1 MTGGMSKE
9 IDKRLEFYGIEA
21 QDSDYRSIR
30 KALSKYADNALAG
43 FYRTV
48 EGTPDAARYFSTRES
63 MDKARRAQKDHWL
76 RFFDEGVTGKYLE
89 SANRIGRVHA
99 SIGLEPHWYIGGYAR
114 VLGDVI
120 AKLIASGPASVL
132 PGQRAA
138 ARTSAKFIKMALLD
152 MDIALSTYFA
162 VEEERRTTALGK
174 IGAALSAVS
183 RGDLKVRLDGLPDS
197 YRQLQDDFNT
207 AIEGLGETLSSV
219 TEGANSIS
227 VGAAEIRSAS
237 NDLSQRTEQQAASLE
252 ESAAAMNEL
261 TSMITDTTQAM
272 ASLNDSI
279 SQTHRQAIDGGGV
292 VRNAMAAMTEIE
304 KSSGSIAQIISL
316 IDGIAFQTNLLA
328 LNAGVEAARVG
339 EHGKGFAVVA
349 NEVRSLAQ
357 RSSEAAEEIRKL
369 IEGSLSEVSN
379 GVRLVGEVGQAL
391 NAILTQVGESST
403 VAEQISGTSVAQSE
417 NLKQINNAVSDMNR
431 TTQQNAAMVEQSTAA
446 ARNMADEA
454 QRLSQAVG
462 HFQVSGDS
470 MPQNRPKHSYA
481 A

>member
-1 MTGGMSKE
+1 MSE
-9 IDKRLEFYGIEA
+9 NIEKRLGFYGIEA
-21 QDSDYRSIR
+21 QDADYKSIR
-30 KALSKYADNALAG
+30 KALSKYADDALGG

-48 EGTPDAARYFSTRES
+48 EGTPDAARYFSSREA

-76 RFFDEGVTGKYLE
+76 RLFEDGVTGSYVE

-99 SIGLEPHWYIGGYAR
+99 AIGLEPHWYIGGYAR
-114 VLGDVI
+114 VLGHVI
-120 AKLIASGPASVL
+120 GKLMAHGPAAAL

-138 ARTSAKFIKMALLD
+138 ARTASKFIKMALLD
-152 MDIALSTYFA
+152 MDIALSTYFL
-162 VEEERRTTALGK
+162 VEEERRTAALDK
-174 IGAALSAVS
+174 IGSALSAIS
-183 RGDLKVRLDGLPDS
+183 RGDLTARLEGLPES
-197 YRQLQDDFNT
+197 YSQLQSDFNS
-207 AIEGLGETLSSV
+207 AIAGLGEALSSV
-219 TEGANSIS
+219 TEGAKSIS
-227 VGAAEIRSAS
+227 VGATEIRSAS

-252 ESAAAMNEL
+252 ESAAAMNQL
-261 TSMITDTTQAM
+261 TEMIGDTTQAM
-272 ASLNDSI
+272 TSLNESI
-279 SQTHRQAIDGGGV
+279 AQTHRQAIDGGAV
-292 VRNAMAAMTEIE
+292 VRNAMSAMTEIE

-357 RSSEAAEEIRKL
+357 RSSEAAEQIRLL
-369 IEGSLSEVSN
+369 IQGSLTEVEN

-391 NAILTQVGESST
+391 DAILAQVGESST

-417 NLKQINNAVSDMNR
+417 NLKQINTAVSDMNR
-431 TTQQNAAMVEQSTAA
+431 TTQQNAAMVEESTAA

-454 QRLSQAVG
+454 QRLTQAVG
-462 HFQVSGDS
+462 HFRVGDNGRS
-470 MPQNRPKHSYA
+470 DKQKRPYA